1 MGWGFDL
8 TFFKNLQSNSLPTGK
23 SSPPYYC
30 LITAFAINLRVG
42 GNFSD
47 EDIQFYLLV
56 ICINMLIILIY
67 EICCLCS

>member
-1 MGWGFDL
+1 MSWKIT
-8 TFFKNLQSNSLPTGK
+8 TFV
-23 SSPPYYC
+23 
-30 LITAFAINLRVG
+30 INLRVG

-56 ICINMLIILIY
+56 ICIDMLIILIY